1 MGLTVNLT
9 GQTYRNC
16 QGSRRLCAVVQYALQ
31 PCSALFFGAQV
42 GAARL
47 LGVNEAT
54 SRRWATHG
62 VTGTAAILLR
72 LMVAGKVSLE
82 DVEAARS
89 L

>member
-1 MGLTVNLT
+1 MTISSATGPAAANRVTVT
-9 GQTYRNC
+9 RNADP
-16 QGSRRLCAVVQYALQ
+16 G
-31 PCSALFFGAQV
+31 V
-42 GAARL
+42 GASRL

>member
-1 MGLTVNLT
+1 MAISSAAANRVTVT
-9 GQTYRNC
+9 RNADP
-16 QGSRRLCAVVQYALQ
+16 G
-31 PCSALFFGAQV
+31 V
-42 GAARL
+42 GASRL